1 MSIAR
6 EDRRK
11 PEVEIRQMEIDDVA
25 AVYHLGEELF
35 TSEGGFRPDVIA
47 VGTAGLPQSF
57 RC

>member
-57 RC
+57 